1 MAQPSDPN
9 VLLRSA
15 QSFHQSG
22 KLDKAIAIYRQL
34 AARFPGNARLLF
46 LLGSAE
52 SQNGNGGEAVRL
64 LEQCLLIDPLDA
76 DAYNNLGL
84 ALETQERCDEALQS
98 YDRAIAL
105 HPGRPESYIN
115 KGLALHKRGHL
126 QAALESFERA
136 LERDPGNAEQHNNR
150 GNVLLDLRRTEEA
163 LASFDRALALA
174 PDYAEAF
181 ASRGSALQSLGRFAE
196 ALASFDRAIALDPK
210 LAEAHNLRGDLLLAA
225 RREVEARGSFQRAY
239 SLNPGLDFV
248 YPRLLYSKLRTCDW
262 TNIEAQLSKLEARI
276 LRGEQ
281 LCIPFDSLGLTGSL
295 AVQSKAAQ
303 MYAAARFPASSAL
316 GPIPPR
322 KRAGR
327 IRLGYYSSE
336 FRDHATTRLMAELF
350 ELHDRNRFE
359 LVGIDFGPA
368 ADDAMRRRVAA
379 CFDRFVDARG
389 ISDRDVARLSRDLE
403 IDIAVDLKGFTEDA
417 RPGIFAERAAPVQ
430 VSYLGFPGTMGAG
443 YIDYIIADEVVIPAA
458 SRLLYSER
466 VASLPD
472 CYQVNDRKRSIAD
485 RAFTREELGL
495 PARGFVFCCFNNSYK
510 ITPPTFDVWMRI
522 LRQVEGSVLW
532 LIEDSPMAAGSL
544 RREAERRGVRAE
556 RLVFAQR
563 MALPDHLARHRNADL
578 FLDTLPYN
586 AHTTA
591 SDALWVGLPVLTC
604 PGEAFASRVAASLVS
619 AAGLPELIARTPV
632 EFEALAIALASDRAR
647 LEQVRAKLLANRP
660 TAPLFDTPRF
670 ARHIEAA
677 YAEMHERQ
685 LAGLPPDHIVVAGT
699 RHD

>member
-9 VLLRSA
+9 VLLRRA

-84 ALETQERCDEALQS
+84 ALETQERFDEALQS
-98 YDRAIAL
+98 YDRAIAA
-105 HPGRPESYIN
+105 HPGRPEAYIN

-163 LASFDRALALA
+163 LESFDRALALA

-196 ALASFDRAIALDPK
+196 ALASFDRAIALDPM

-225 RREVEARGSFQRAY
+225 RREVEARESFQRAY
-239 SLNPGLDFV
+239 SLNPRLEFV

-262 TNIEAQLSKLEARI
+262 TNIEGQLSKLEARI

-281 LCIPFDSLGLTGSL
+281 LCTPFDSLGLTGSL
-295 AVQSKAAQ
+295 AVQGKAAQ

-316 GPIPPR
+316 GPVPPR

-350 ELHDRNRFE
+350 ELHDRSRFE

-379 CFDRFVDARG
+379 CFDRFVDVRG
-389 ISDRDVARLSRDLE
+389 IGDRDVARLSRDLE

-458 SRLLYSER
+458 SRALYSEK
-466 VASLPD
+466 VVTLPD
-472 CYQVNDRKRSIAD
+472 SYQVNDRKRSIAD

-495 PARGFVFCCFNNSYK
+495 PAHGFVFCCFNNNYK
-510 ITPPTFDVWMRI
+510 ITPPTFDAWMRI

-532 LIEDSPMAAGSL
+532 LVEDSPAAAGNL
-544 RREAERRGVRAE
+544 RKEAERRGVRAD

-591 SDALWVGLPVLTC
+591 SDALWAGLPVLTC
-604 PGEAFASRVAASLVS
+604 AGEAFASRVAASLVS
-619 AAGLPELIARTPV
+619 AVGLPELITTTPAG
-632 EFEALAIALASDRAR
+632 FEALAIALASDRAR

-677 YAEMHERQ
+677 YEEMYERH

>member
-9 VLLRSA
+9 VLLRRA

-34 AARFPGNARLLF
+34 AERFPGNARLLF

-84 ALETQERCDEALQS
+84 ALETLGRHDEAMQS

-105 HPGRPESYIN
+105 HPGRPEAYIN
-115 KGLALHKRGHL
+115 KGLALHKRGFL
-126 QAALESFERA
+126 EAALESFERA
-136 LERDPGNAEQHNNR
+136 LARDPGNAEQHNNR
-150 GNVLLDLRRTEEA
+150 GNVLLDLRR
-163 LASFDRALALA
+163 SD
-174 PDYAEAF
+174 
-181 ASRGSALQSLGRFAE
+181 E
-196 ALASFDRAIALDPK
+196 ALASFDRAIAIAPGYAEAFANRGSALQALGRLTEALASLDRAIALDPM

-225 RREVEARGSFQRAY
+225 RREVEARESFQRAY
-239 SLNPGLDFV
+239 SLNPRLDFV

-262 TNIEAQLSKLEARI
+262 TNLEAQLSKLEARI

-281 LCIPFDSLGLTGSL
+281 LCTPFDSLGLTGSL
-295 AVQSKAAQ
+295 AVQRKAAQ
-303 MYAAARFPASSAL
+303 SYAAARFPASSVL

-322 KRAGR
+322 RGSGR

-350 ELHDRNRFE
+350 ELHDRSRFE
-359 LVGIDFGPA
+359 LVEIDFGPA

-389 ISDRDVARLSRDLE
+389 IGDRDVARLSRDME

-443 YIDYIIADEVVIPAA
+443 YIDYIVADEVVIPAA
-458 SRLLYSER
+458 SRAMYSEK
-466 VASLPD
+466 VVSLPD
-472 CYQVNDRKRSIAD
+472 SYQVNDRKRSIAE
-485 RAFTREELGL
+485 RRFTREELGL
-495 PARGFVFCCFNNSYK
+495 PADGFVFCCFNNNYK
-510 ITPPTFDVWMRI
+510 ITPSTFDAWMRI
-522 LRQVEGSVLW
+522 LRRVDGSVLW
-532 LIEDSPMAAGSL
+532 LIEDSPVAAGNL
-544 RREAERRGVRAE
+544 RKEAGQRGVSAN
-556 RLVFAQR
+556 RLVFARR
-563 MALPDHLARHRNADL
+563 MTLPDHLARHRSADL

-591 SDALWVGLPVLTC
+591 SDALWTGLPVLTC
-604 PGEAFASRVAASLVS
+604 AGEAFASRVAASLLFAV
-619 AAGLPELIARTPV
+619 GLPELVTNTPA
-632 EFEALAIALASDRAR
+632 EFEALAIALATDRAR
-647 LEQVRAKLLANRP
+647 LDEVRARLQASRP

-677 YAEMHERQ
+677 YAAMHERHV
-685 LAGLPPDHIVVAGT
+685 AGLPPDHIVVPHAL
-699 RHD
+699 HD

>member
-9 VLLRSA
+9 VLLRRA

-22 KLDKAIAIYRQL
+22 KLDKAIALYREL

-84 ALETQERCDEALQS
+84 ALETLGRFDEALQS
-98 YDRAIAL
+98 YDRAIAS
-105 HPGRPESYIN
+105 HPGRPEAYVN

-126 QAALESFERA
+126 QAALDSFERA

-150 GNVLLDLRRTEEA
+150 GNVLLDLRRSGEA

-174 PDYAEAF
+174 PGYAEAF
-181 ASRGSALQSLGRFAE
+181 AGRGSALQSLGRFAE
-196 ALASFDRAIALDPK
+196 ALASFDRAIALDPM

-225 RREVEARGSFQRAY
+225 RREVEARESFQRAH
-239 SLNPGLDFV
+239 SLNPRLEFV

-262 TNIEAQLSKLEARI
+262 TNIEEQLSKLEARI

-281 LCIPFDSLGLTGSL
+281 LCTPFDSLGMTGSL

-322 KRAGR
+322 RRAGR

-336 FRDHATTRLMAELF
+336 FRDHATTRLMAELL
-350 ELHDRNRFE
+350 ELHDRDRFE

-379 CFDRFVDARG
+379 CFDRFVDVRG
-389 ISDRDVARLSRDLE
+389 VGDRDVARLSRDLE

-443 YIDYIIADEVVIPAA
+443 YIDYIIADEIVIPAA
-458 SRLLYSER
+458 SRALYSEK
-466 VASLPD
+466 VVTLPGS
-472 CYQVNDRKRSIAD
+472 YQVNDRKRSVAD
-485 RAFTREELGL
+485 RAFSRDELGL
-495 PARGFVFCCFNNSYK
+495 PADGFVFCCFNNNYK
-510 ITPPTFDVWMRI
+510 ITPPTFDAWMRI

-532 LIEDSPMAAGSL
+532 LIEDSPVAAGNL
-544 RREAERRGVRAE
+544 RKEAERRGVRAE
-556 RLVFAQR
+556 RLVFAPR

-591 SDALWVGLPVLTC
+591 SDALWAGLPVLTC
-604 PGEAFASRVAASLVS
+604 VGEAFASRVAASLV
-619 AAGLPELIARTPV
+619 AAVGLPELIAKTPA
-632 EFEALAIALASDRAR
+632 EFEAVAIALAGDRAR

-677 YAEMHERQ
+677 YAQMHERH
-685 LAGLPPDHIVVAGT
+685 LAGLPPDHIAVAGT
-699 RHD
+699 QHD

>member
-9 VLLRSA
+9 LLLQRALSL
-15 QSFHQSG
+15 HQSG
-22 KLDKAIAIYRQL
+22 KLDKAIALYRQL
-34 AARFPGNARLLF
+34 AARFPGNARVLF

-64 LEQCLLIDPLDA
+64 LEQCLVLDPLNA

-84 ALETQERCDEALQS
+84 ALEARERHDEALQS

-105 HPGRPESYIN
+105 RPGSPEAYIN
-115 KGLALHKRGHL
+115 KGLALRRGGHL
-126 QAALESFERA
+126 QPALECFERA
-136 LERDPGNAEQHNNR
+136 LDLHPDNAEQHNNR

-163 LASFDRALALA
+163 LASFDRAIALA
-174 PDYAEAF
+174 PGYAEAF
-181 ASRGSALQSLGRFAE
+181 ANRGSALQSLGRFAE
-196 ALASFDRAIALDPK
+196 ALASFDRAIALDPM

-225 RREVEARGSFQRAY
+225 RREVEARASFQRAY

-281 LCIPFDSLGLTGSL
+281 LCTPFDSLGLTGSL

-350 ELHDRNRFE
+350 ELHDRSRFE

-368 ADDAMRRRVAA
+368 ADDAMRRRVVA
-379 CFDRFVDARG
+379 CFDRFIDVRSIG
-389 ISDRDVARLSRDLE
+389 DRDVARLSRDLE

-458 SRLLYSER
+458 SRALYSEK
-466 VASLPD
+466 VVTLPD
-472 CYQVNDRKRSIAD
+472 SYQVNDRKRSIAD

-495 PARGFVFCCFNNSYK
+495 PADGFVFCCFNNNYK
-510 ITPPTFDVWMRI
+510 ITPPTFDAWMRI

-532 LIEDSPMAAGSL
+532 LIEDSPTAAGNL
-544 RREAERRGVRAE
+544 RKEAERRGVRPE
-556 RLVFAQR
+556 RLLFARR

-591 SDALWVGLPVLTC
+591 SDALWAGLPVLTC
-604 PGEAFASRVAASLVS
+604 AGEPFASRVAASLVS
-619 AAGLPELIARTPV
+619 ALGLPELIARTPA

-647 LEQVRAKLLANRP
+647 LEQVRAKLLANRS

-677 YAEMHERQ
+677 YAEMYERH
-685 LAGLPPDHIVVAGT
+685 LAGSPPDHIVVAGP

>member
-76 DAYNNLGL
+76 GAYNNLGL
-84 ALETQERCDEALQS
+84 ALETLGRCDEALQS
-98 YDRAIAL
+98 YERAIAL
-105 HPGRPESYIN
+105 QPGRPEAYIN
-115 KGLALHKRGHL
+115 TGLALHKRRHL
-126 QAALESFERA
+126 QAALENFERA
-136 LERDPGNAEQHNNR
+136 LERDPGNAEQFNNR
-150 GNVLLDLRRTEEA
+150 GNVLLDLRRAEDA

-174 PDYAEAF
+174 PGYAEAF
-181 ASRGSALQSLGRFAE
+181 AGRGSALQSLGRFAE

-225 RREVEARGSFQRAY
+225 RREVEARESFQRAY
-239 SLNPGLDFV
+239 SLNPRLEFV

-295 AVQSKAAQ
+295 AAQGKAAKT
-303 MYAAARFPASSAL
+303 YAARRFPESAAL

-322 KRAGR
+322 RRTGR

-336 FRDHATTRLMAELF
+336 FRDHATTRLMAELL
-350 ELHDRNRFE
+350 ELHDRSRFE

-379 CFDRFVDARG
+379 CFDRFVDVRG
-389 ISDRDVARLSRDLE
+389 IGDRAVARLSRDLE

-443 YIDYIIADEVVIPAA
+443 YIDYVIADEVVIPAA
-458 SRLLYSER
+458 SRAMYSEK
-466 VASLPD
+466 VVSLPHS
-472 CYQVNDRKRSIAD
+472 YQVNDRKRSISD

-495 PARGFVFCCFNNSYK
+495 PARGFVFCCFNNNYK

-532 LIEDSPMAAGSL
+532 LIEDSATAAENL
-544 RREAERRGVRAE
+544 RREAEKRGVRAE

-591 SDALWVGLPVLTC
+591 SDALWAGLPVLTC

-619 AAGLPELIARTPV
+619 SAGLPELIARTPV
-632 EFEALAIALASDRAR
+632 DFEALAIALAGDRAR
-647 LEQVRAKLLANRP
+647 LEQVRARLHANRP

-677 YAEMHERQ
+677 YAEMHERH
-685 LAGLPPDHIVVAGT
+685 LAGLPPDHIAVAGAS
-699 RHD
+699 RD

>member
-1 MAQPSDPN
+1 MAQPSDPT
-9 VLLRSA
+9 VLLQRA
-15 QSFHQSG
+15 LSFHQSG

-64 LEQCLLIDPLDA
+64 LEQCLLVDPLDA

-84 ALETQERCDEALQS
+84 ALETQKRYDEALQS

-105 HPGRPESYIN
+105 HPGRPEAHIN
-115 KGLALHKRGHL
+115 KGLALRKLGKL
-126 QAALESFERA
+126 QAALECFERA

-150 GNVLLDLRRTEEA
+150 GNVLLDLRRREDA
-163 LASFDRALALA
+163 LASFDRAVALA
-174 PDYAEAF
+174 PGYAEAF
-181 ASRGSALQSLGRFAE
+181 ANRGSALQSLGRFPQ
-196 ALASFDRAIALDPK
+196 ALASFDRAIALDPM

-225 RREVEARGSFQRAY
+225 RREVEARESFQRAY
-239 SLNPGLDFV
+239 SLKPGLDFV

-281 LCIPFDSLGLTGSL
+281 LCTPFDSLGLTGSL
-295 AVQSKAAQ
+295 AVQGRAAQ
-303 MYAAARFPASSAL
+303 AYAATRFPASAAL

-322 KRAGR
+322 KRAGK

-350 ELHDRNRFE
+350 ELHDRSRFE
-359 LVGIDFGPA
+359 LVAIDFGPV
-368 ADDAMRRRVAA
+368 ADDGMRRRVAA
-379 CFDRFVDARG
+379 CFDRLVDVRG
-389 ISDRDVARLSRDLE
+389 ISDREVARLSRDLE

-443 YIDYIIADEVVIPAA
+443 YIDYIVADEIVIPAA
-458 SRLLYSER
+458 SRAMYAEK
-466 VASLPD
+466 VIALPD
-472 CYQVNDRKRSIAD
+472 SYQVNDRTRAIAD
-485 RAFTREELGL
+485 RTFTREELGL
-495 PARGFVFCCFNNSYK
+495 PASGFVFCCFNNNYK

-532 LIEDSPMAAGSL
+532 LIEDSPTAAGNL
-544 RREAERRGVRAE
+544 RKEAERRGVRAE
-556 RLVFAQR
+556 RLVFARR

-591 SDALWVGLPVLTC
+591 SDALWAGLPVLTRA
-604 PGEAFASRVAASLVS
+604 GEAFASRVAASLLS
-619 AAGLPELIARTPV
+619 AVGLPELITKTPA
-632 EFEALAIALASDRAR
+632 EFEALAIGLASDRAR
-647 LEQVRAKLLANRP
+647 LDQVRATLSANRL

-677 YAEMHERQ
+677 YAEAHERH
-685 LAGLPPDHIVVAGT
+685 LAGLPPAHIAVAGT

>member
-1 MAQPSDPN
+1 MPQPSDPN
-9 VLLRSA
+9 VLLRRA

-22 KLDKAIAIYRQL
+22 KLDKAIALYRQL

-84 ALETQERCDEALQS
+84 ALETLGRSDEALQS

-105 HPGRPESYIN
+105 HPGRPEAYIN

-126 QAALESFERA
+126 QASLDSFERA

-150 GNVLLDLRRTEEA
+150 GNVLLDLQRSGEA
-163 LASFDRALALA
+163 LASFDRALTIA
-174 PDYAEAF
+174 PGYAEAF
-181 ASRGSALQSLGRFAE
+181 AGRGSALQSLGRFAE
-196 ALASFDRAIALDPK
+196 ALASFDRAIALDPM

-225 RREVEARGSFQRAY
+225 RREVEARESFQRAH
-239 SLNPGLDFV
+239 SLNPRLEFV

-262 TNIEAQLSKLEARI
+262 TNIEEQLSKLEARI

-281 LCIPFDSLGLTGSL
+281 LCAPFDSLGLTGSL

-322 KRAGR
+322 TRAGR

-350 ELHDRNRFE
+350 ELHDRSRFE

-389 ISDRDVARLSRDLE
+389 AGDRDVARMSRDLE
-403 IDIAVDLKGFTEDA
+403 IDVAVDLKGFTEDA

-458 SRLLYSER
+458 SRSLYSEK
-466 VASLPD
+466 VVTLPGS
-472 CYQVNDRKRSIAD
+472 YQVNDRKRSIAD
-485 RAFTREELGL
+485 RAFAREELGL
-495 PARGFVFCCFNNSYK
+495 PADGIVFCCFNNNYK

-522 LRQVEGSVLW
+522 LRQVERSVLW
-532 LIEDSPMAAGSL
+532 LIEDSPVAAGNL
-544 RREAERRGVRAE
+544 RKEAERRGVRAQ

-563 MALPDHLARHRNADL
+563 MALPDHLARHRSADL

-591 SDALWVGLPVLTC
+591 SDALWAGLPVLTC
-604 PGEAFASRVAASLVS
+604 AGEAFASRVAASLVT
-619 AAGLPELIARTPV
+619 AAGLPELIAKTPA
-632 EFEALAIALASDRAR
+632 EFEALAIALAVDPAR
-647 LEQVRAKLLANRP
+647 LGQVRAKLLANRP

-677 YAEMHERQ
+677 YAQMHERH

-699 RHD
+699 RND